1 MLWLVIS
8 LHEYFHLT
16 AILVQDIGPGQIIL
30 ITFISSIAEAFNM
43 SWFTKWFPDCL
54 VFPVSLP
61 YGVGQSG
68 AKSGLFS
75 VGQIPSTSS
84 SIYFRSLLPN
94 VPFRPPPLSS
104 SHLKRQYLTGSS
116 SHQIRDITSYCHN
129 VACNLCCWSVCVHIR
144 HGRSFSF
151 LYFPLHQELS

>member
-1 MLWLVIS
+1 MNIFPS
-8 LHEYFHLT
+8 LQSWYK
-16 AILVQDIGPGQIIL
+16 ILVLVKVKIIL

-116 SHQIRDITSYCHN
+116 SHQIRYITSYCHN
-129 VACNLCCWSVCVHIR
+129 VICTRCSWSVCDHKKP
-144 HGRSFSF
+144 GRF
-151 LYFPLHQELS
+151 LFLDFPLYQ

>member
-1 MLWLVIS
+1 MNIFTS
-8 LHEYFHLT
+8 LQSWCK
-16 AILVQDIGPGQIIL
+16 ILVLVKVQIIL

-94 VPFRPPPLSS
+94 VPFRPHPCPAAISRGNISQDLAPTKYGISQVIAIMWPVPYVPEVFVFIQGMAD
-104 SHLKRQYLTGSS
+104 HFHFYIFHFIK
-116 SHQIRDITSYCHN
+116 N
-129 VACNLCCWSVCVHIR
+129 
-144 HGRSFSF
+144 
-151 LYFPLHQELS
+151 

>member
-1 MLWLVIS
+1 MNIFPS
-8 LHEYFHLT
+8 LQSWCK
-16 AILVQDIGPGQIIL
+16 ILVLVKVQIIL

-61 YGVGQSG
+61 YVVGQSG
-68 AKSGLFS
+68 PRVAYSAWA
-75 VGQIPSTSS
+75 
-84 SIYFRSLLPN
+84 RSLLPPPPSTSG
-94 VPFRPPPLSS
+94 PFYPMSLFAPPPLSS

-129 VACNLCCWSVCVHIR
+129 AIFTRCSWSVCDHKKP
-144 HGRSFSF
+144 GRF
-151 LYFPLHQELS
+151 LFLDFPLYQELS